1 MYVPL
6 QAVGD
11 CDILPDEAQ
20 AAVSQAIANCGE
32 DFTLETGF
40 DVPADVAAEVGGDT
54 TAPTET
60 GDKTTTPTETGRET
74 ALPEGSGY
82 SRKIFASIFLI
93 LASVALNGI

>member
-1 MYVPL
+1 MPL
-6 QAVGD
+6 QVVGD

-54 TAPTET
+54 TAPAET
-60 GDKTTTPTETGRET
+60 GDKT